1 MASKYNNLTRL
12 YRLNIQRK
20 NSVGRKPARQATPPL
35 VAQSGLDPAAPPA
48 AAVASTTQR

>member
-1 MASKYNNLTRL
+1 MASKYSNLTRL
-12 YRLNIQRK
+12 YRVNIQRK

-35 VAQSGLDPAAPPA
+35 VAQPDPNPTVPPV